1 VDVDTSTRAIA
12 TLQAQFE
19 SLSEY
24 LSATA
29 ELGWEQEFRQLD
41 RGPGPASVKAVI
53 GSTSLLVSVEY
64 GNLLHQRIM
73 PPEKCL
79 SFGILAGPQAPI
91 KLGASEVQAD
101 SLMYFDRRD
110 GLDAVSHAGFG
121 GITLSFDREL
131 FCLMADQQEL
141 PTPDDGLYF
150 STSARAQS
158 VARIGEIRRLVL
170 DIIAAADNPRATPWL
185 EEAMAFTLPRLVHQ
199 YWHGGAEP
207 RAARASGRAR
217 VLSKA
222 MDYINC
228 YSREAVKV
236 EQLCQVSAGSMSTLE
251 RAFKEQFGVSPKRYV
266 ISSRLCGVRRA
277 LLDHSDD
284 RSITDIAFDWG
295 FWHMGKFASDYN
307 TLFGQ
312 LPSQTR
318 LGHRSCTIA
327 VPR

>member
-1 VDVDTSTRAIA
+1 MDVDTSTASVA
-12 TLQAQFE
+12 SLQAQFA

-24 LSATA
+24 LTATA
-29 ELGWEQEFRQLD
+29 ELGWEQDLRQLD
-41 RGPGPASVKAVI
+41 RGPGPAGVKAVT
-53 GSTSLLVSVEY
+53 GSTTQLLRVDY
-64 GNLLHQRIM
+64 GNLIHQRIA

-79 SFGILAGPQAPI
+79 SFGILARPQAPI

-110 GLDAVSHAGFG
+110 GLDAVSQPGFS

-131 FCLMADQQEL
+131 FCLMADQEEL

-150 STSARAQS
+150 STSAKAQP
-158 VARIGEIRRLVL
+158 VARIGEIRQLVL
-170 DIIAAADNPRATPWL
+170 NIIAAADNPLATSSL

-207 RAARASGRAR
+207 RTARTTGRAR

-222 MDYINC
+222 LDYINC

-236 EQLCQVSAGSMSTLE
+236 EQLCQISAGSVSTLE
-251 RAFKEQFGVSPKRYV
+251 RAFKEQFGISPKRYV
-266 ISSRLCGVRRA
+266 VSSRLSGVRRA
-277 LLDHSDD
+277 LLDRSDD